1 MIEERVTLPY
11 TDCDETVEGPRAMA
25 RIIVGEHKIV

>member
-11 TDCDETVEGPRAMA
+11 TDCWSTVEGPRVMDWV
-25 RIIVGEHKIV
+25 ITGEHKIV